1 MRMRRALALTLMFLG
16 LFLAYLSL
24 NTLVWHKV
32 GFLESGTYELLDC
45 NTTYVKVTGNGS
57 VCLSLYRIDARK
69 VAEGSNLSI
78 KAKLPMVVASNDVK
92 INGRSYKLVDG
103 ATLLFRT
110 EELNIEGK
118 ASVYDINLV
127 REKARVEEE
136 GGWKKVYCAPDSKI
150 LLSGDN
156 VRYEAQAHQESMFL
170 PLGLTVIIAGL
181 LLALLRRGEE
191 GAEVDRSGEES
202 GAGSS
207 TAVEEV

>member
-1 MRMRRALALTLMFLG
+1 MRVRRALALALIFLG
-16 LFLAYLSL
+16 LFLAYLGT

-32 GFLESGTYELLDC
+32 GFLEAETYELLDC

-57 VCLSLYRIDARK
+57 VCLNLYRIEARK
-69 VAEGSNLSI
+69 VAEGSNLSV
-78 KAKLPMVVASNDVK
+78 KAKLPMVVASDDVK

-110 EELNIEGK
+110 EELNIEGR

-136 GGWKKVYCAPDSKI
+136 EGWIKVYCTPGSKI
-150 LLSGDN
+150 LLRGDN
-156 VRYEAQAHQESMFL
+156 VRYEAQAHQESVFL
-170 PLGLTVIIAGL
+170 PLGLAVIIAGL

-202 GAGSS
+202 EADSS
-207 TAVEEV
+207 TAVEEI